1 MFARLYNMINNNNN
15 KKEVVMIQSKSNFQ
29 YDVFLIN
36 FGYTSA
42 SAKSFDEAIALA
54 KKTGFQCSIIN
65 NSNKSV
71 VGSFCPINGV
81 FKNNKESA

>member
-1 MFARLYNMINNNNN
+1 
-15 KKEVVMIQSKSNFQ
+15 MIQSKSNFQ